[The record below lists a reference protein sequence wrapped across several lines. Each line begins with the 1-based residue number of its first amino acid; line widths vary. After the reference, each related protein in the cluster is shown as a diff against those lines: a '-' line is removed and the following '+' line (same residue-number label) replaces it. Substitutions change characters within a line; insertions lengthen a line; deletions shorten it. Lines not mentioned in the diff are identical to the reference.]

1 MCGIFAYCNY
11 LKDKVSTP
19 IPYRARRD
27 LRRQAFDR
35 RVIPF
40 GRRPSSRK
48 SRQKVGCMSGF
59 TLLQKSPAEFTTL
72 LPICILDRKE
82 ICDILCNGLARQE
95 YRGYDSAG
103 FGIDGDTPG
112 SVLFFKEVGKVAG
125 LRQRVAESKMDT
137 SKVFS
142 SQVSIAHTRWAT
154 HGPPSIVN
162 CHPLRSDPKGD
173 FMVVHNGIVTNA
185 PALRLVLQNRG
196 YVFESDTD
204 TEAVAILIKYIY
216 DSQPEKGITFT
227 ELVKLVLK
235 ELEGSFAFVFKSV
248 HFPNEVVMARRGS
261 PLLIGVKTD
270 KKLKVDFVDVEFAG
284 QDEKSVDSLAPPPN
298 TGSSLLAPPSSGP
311 KIMRSQ
317 SRAFM
322 SDDGLPQPIEFFIA
336 SDAAAIVEHTKRVL
350 YLEDD
355 DIAHVADGELHIHRL
370 RRKGDGAQTPS
381 VRSIE
386 TLEIEIAEIMKGKFD
401 HFMQK
406 EIYEQPESVVNT
418 MRGRVNFDTNQIT
431 LGGLRAYLPIM
442 RRGRRIVFSAC
453 GTSYH
458 SCIATRAI
466 FEELTEIPVSV
477 ELASDFLDRK
487 TPIFRDDVCVF
498 VSQSGETADTI
509 LAMRYCQERG
519 ALCIGVVNT
528 VGSTISRET
537 HCGVHINAGPEVGVA
552 STKAYTSQY
561 IALLMM
567 ALQLSEDRISLL
579 ERRSQIIA
587 GLHELPGQIK
597 KVLEADVPLKELAD
611 DVLTTSKSLL
621 LMGRGY
627 QYATCLEGA
636 LKIKEISYMHSEG
649 ILAGE
654 LKHGPLA
661 LIDEN
666 MPVIIVMTR
675 DSLYPKV
682 QSAFAQITARKARPI
697 VLCNEGDDGIPKGV
711 KTIRVPQTVDCLQG
725 LLNVIPLQLLSYHL
739 AISKGFDVDFP
750 RNLAKSVT
758 TE

>member
-1 MCGIFAYCNY
+1 MCGIFAYCNF
-11 LKDKVSTP
+11 LVEK
-19 IPYRARRD
+19 
-27 LRRQAFDR
+27 
-35 RVIPF
+35 
-40 GRRPSSRK
+40 
-48 SRQKVGCMSGF
+48 
-59 TLLQKSPAEFTTL
+59 
-72 LPICILDRKE
+72 DRKC
-82 ICDILCNGLARQE
+82 ICETLCNGLSRLE

-103 FGIDGDTPG
+103 IGIDGDKPG
-112 SVLFFKEVGKVAG
+112 EIVLFKEVGKVAG
-125 LRQRVAESKMDT
+125 LRKRIADSTINT
-137 SKVFS
+137 SKTFV
-142 SQVSIAHTRWAT
+142 SQCSIAHTRWAT
-154 HGPPSIVN
+154 HGVPSVVN
-162 CHPLRSDPKGD
+162 CHPLRSEPSNE
-173 FMVVHNGIVTNA
+173 FIVVHNGIVTNSA
-185 PALRLVLQNRG
+185 ELRLVLQKRG
-196 YVFESDTD
+196 YKFESETD
-204 TEAVAILIKYIY
+204 TEAVAILMKYIY
-216 DSQPEKGITFT
+216 DTQPSKQANFT
-227 ELVKLVLK
+227 DLVKAVLK

-248 HFPNEVVMARRGS
+248 HYPNEIVTARRGS
-261 PLLIGVKTD
+261 PLLIGVKTE

-284 QDEKSVDSLAPPPN
+284 EASEAKPDLLVPPSPA
-298 TGSSLLAPPSSGP
+298 GLLAAPTSSSH
-311 KIMRSQ
+311 IMRSQ

-322 SDDGLPQPIEFFIA
+322 SEDGLPQPIEFFIA
-336 SDAAAIVEHTKRVL
+336 SDASAIVEHTKRVL

-355 DIAHVADGELHIHRL
+355 DIAHIAAGELHIHRL
-370 RRKGDGAQTPS
+370 RRNGEGTQTPS
-381 VRSIE
+381 QAAATRNIE
-386 TLEIEIAEIMKGKFD
+386 TLEIEMAEIMKGKFD

-418 MRGRVNFDTNQIT
+418 MRGRVNFDKHQIT
-431 LGGLRAYLPIM
+431 LGGLRAYLPII
-442 RRGRRIVFSAC
+442 RRGRRIVFIAC

-498 VSQSGETADTI
+498 LSQSGETADTI
-509 LAMRYCQERG
+509 LSLRYCLERG
-519 ALCIGVVNT
+519 ALCVGVVNT

-537 HCGVHINAGPEVGVA
+537 HCGVHINAGPEIGVA

-567 ALQLSEDRISLL
+567 AIQLSEDRISLT
-579 ERRSQIIA
+579 ERRQQIID
-587 GLHELPGQIK
+587 GLHALPGQIK
-597 KVLEADVPLKELAD
+597 QVLEEDKALQQLATS
-611 DVLTTSKSLL
+611 VLANSRSLL
-621 LMGRGY
+621 ILGRGL

-666 MPVIIVMTR
+666 MPVIIIMTR

-682 QSAFAQITARKARPI
+682 KSALAQITARKAQPI
-697 VLCNEGDDGIPKGV
+697 IICCEGDADFPKDA
-711 KTIRVPQTVDCLQG
+711 KTIRVPSTVDCLQG
-725 LLNVIPLQLLSYHL
+725 LLNIIPLQLLSYHL
-739 AISKGFDVDFP
+739 AIKNGFDVDFP